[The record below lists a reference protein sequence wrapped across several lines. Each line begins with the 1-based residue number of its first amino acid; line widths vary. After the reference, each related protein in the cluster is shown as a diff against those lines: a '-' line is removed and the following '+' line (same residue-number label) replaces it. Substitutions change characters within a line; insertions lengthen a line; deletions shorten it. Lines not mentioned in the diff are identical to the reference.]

1 MGLCLLYCRLLLER
15 ISCIPSV
22 VDRREAGSGRLAS
35 DGGDLDEED
44 EWASESNSEARAW
57 SLSDGPFKLVL
68 IVNMELKM
76 GKGKVREGGGV
87 YGIQMPCP
95 AQINIPRPCC
105 RLIQYW

>member
-1 MGLCLLYCRLLLER
+1 MGLHSLYCWLLFVR
-15 ISCIPSV
+15 VICIPSV
-22 VDRREAGSGRLAS
+22 ADRREAGSGRLAS

-57 SLSDGPFKLVL
+57 SLTDGPFKLVL

-76 GKGKVREGGGV
+76 GKGKVRGGGTV
-87 YGIQMPCP
+87 CGVQMPCP

-105 RLIQYW
+105 RLRQCW